1 MHPLSDD
8 LSTLSDQELDEK
20 IRDLSKKA
28 AIVHRLGNL
37 EVLTQLQNL
46 LIIYRE
52 EFKSRYMKKS
62 IMDDQDLDKLI
73 NVD

>member
-1 MHPLSDD
+1 MHPLTND
-8 LSTLSDQELDEK
+8 LSIITDQDLDEK
-20 IRDLSKKA
+20 IRDLNKKMSIA
-28 AIVHRLGNL
+28 YRLGNP

-62 IMDDQDLDKLI
+62 MSDDQDFDKLI

>member
-8 LSTLSDQELDEK
+8 LSNITDQELDEK
-20 IRDLSKKA
+20 IRDLNKKMSIA
-28 AIVHRLGNL
+28 YRLGNP

-52 EFKSRYMKKS
+52 EFKTRYMKKS
-62 IMDDQDLDKLI
+62 ISDDVDLDKLI

>member
-1 MHPLSDD
+1 MHPLSSD

-20 IRDLSKKA
+20 IRDLGKKS
-28 AIVHRLGNL
+28 AIAHRLGSP
-37 EVLTQLQNL
+37 EMLTQLQNL

-62 IMDDQDLDKLI
+62 IIDDQDLDKLI

>member
-8 LSTLSDQELDEK
+8 ITKITDQELDEK
-20 IRDLSKKA
+20 IRDLNKKMSIA
-28 AIVHRLGNL
+28 HRLGSPEL
-37 EVLTQLQNL
+37 LTQLQNL

-62 IMDDQDLDKLI
+62 VSDDHDLDKLI